1 MKKSL
6 VVIALVVAALC
17 SLFVFSVS
25 ASEQEN
31 IHISSTEFEV
41 RQGEEFTTTIYIA
54 DNANIIDFEVL
65 LKYDTD
71 KLTLISATEN
81 EDIKGAVVINAGTPG
96 SISINYSRTSDNVNK
111 QTMLVDLT
119 FRVDEYLPAGV
130 YDCLTVDTSG
140 SYVAHRL
147 VNGLLEEVD
156 FNCEFAPLS
165 IYEIG
170 DVDLNNKV
178 DIGDATY
185 IRRHLAKLHTLTDF
199 QLLFANAQN
208 DGLVDIAD
216 AVALQRNLAKL
227 EVDNYGDRINVLFCN
242 TDGEVLTKK
251 SVQIGANL
259 NTVPD
264 VPLLSGY
271 TNGRWSLS
279 KTEYVAPDY
288 TNLTSEL
295 TVYAIYEKSISP
307 YMQYYMSQVNN
318 IVNQYNGVITSDW
331 TLPTNMVYASNTEY
345 TGTIDW
351 SSSDAN
357 VFSNTGI
364 FNEQTYDKTITLTAK
379 IYSYLGSAT
388 PESSETLT
396 FTLLAKGAYSTPTKA
411 EIVNYL
417 KNITNGT
424 LSGTSTVSG
433 GEIDCDLNLIRKI
446 SNEQVGS
453 TSGSVYE
460 VRIEWVINNN
470 GVYEPISQIKRGTSV
485 KTIDLV
491 ATITFNGEPLEDDGK
506 VYFDDVSLTAITED
520 EIRRYV
526 IGEIASKV
534 ENSFSNGD
542 VLWADE
548 DTYGCEIKWISKDIN
563 TVIIEQNTV
572 TVNEQAINGTTC
584 PIAVQVTYPTDA
596 GSNSFDLEYVITV
609 ENPNNTLLR
618 PGVNISDSLY
628 YALMIE
634 MRDRF
639 GYTQLTTEALKNTKF
654 VSLDLSK
661 YNDWFEDG
669 AGDLHAPITDL
680 TGLTYCENLRLLNI
694 SGLNITSGVSEIAGL
709 TYLESFIANNV
720 GISSEAVGGTPIL
733 SNMIS
738 LKLVDLSNN
747 NLTSLDMFFSSDNIY
762 SKLKELYLD
771 NNELSDISLLSQTP
785 MLTLLTLSNNNIDSD
800 DIAVLSDKVYLT
812 YLSLNNNNISS
823 ISSLSKLNALAELRL
838 YCNNISDITAL
849 KNMTAMTKLYL
860 GDNNI
865 YNIGSLEQLTL
876 LEVLYLN
883 DNAGINDISAL
894 ADMTAMQILNISNC
908 SINQIISLQSMT
920 VLKELY
926 AENNEITGFSTLSKF
941 ANMEKLLLA
950 GNERSGQTLEWN
962 KYLGGMANLKVLT
975 LSGLDVSD
983 LSFLETTTTD
993 STQATT
999 TTIKPL
1005 ERLEIANCAIQSEY
1019 INEEGISVDNM
1030 EMIKK
1035 LELTLKYLDISD
1047 NPIDKNIT
1055 KLGYLSSLELL
1066 YADNIDIGEDIVG
1079 LMASSQSMKYLSLE
1093 NCNISNMY
1101 NNSGKPWLATS
1112 RKYVFIDLAQNPI
1125 GTFDFAYVSNS
1136 VSTLNKFYLDTTSES
1151 ACLDLTDDFYDNV
1164 LECVSLE
1171 GYYIDNVNRIPNM
1184 PQIKVLNLK
1193 NTDLDDFIGDADANG
1208 DYLYSLERFA
1218 TLEYLNVAQSEV
1230 DIFTKANLEMLY
1242 ANYADVYVNLYAD
1255 SGKYAVPT
1263 GYTIDGILNA
1273 EKEATKILSFI
1284 DNMVAEV
1291 KVATE
1296 GISKNNPDL
1305 ILDIGG
1311 YKIAWQVSDTAHYS
1325 VSSGKLALISISN
1338 IKDDTLTL
1346 TATIDSV
1353 YGVVNISSKD
1363 FNVETDI
1370 LRLSNN
1376 YIGSDNSGASNELM
1390 RGNEFT
1396 YDFKVIANNNENF
1409 DSKVTP
1415 VNYTVT
1421 YTYSAK
1427 AADGTSI
1434 DKSSVLEFISE
1445 SEHKYKIK
1453 SNAPLGATA
1462 TIKVSIGCADDPT
1475 NNVTKELIVKVVPK
1489 TYTLTFEPNGGTVK
1503 NASGSTVTKLTQPE
1517 ETALVYSQ
1525 SRTGYTFGGWY
1536 VDAQFTTKFT
1546 ATTMPSKDTTIY
1558 AKWTVN
1564 SYVVTFDAKG
1574 GSVTPATKTVVY
1586 DGVYGELPTLKR
1598 TGYTFNGWKLDGSF
1612 VSANTKVSTAKNHTL
1627 VADWTVVTYA
1637 ISYEPYDGEYID
1649 GASYSKTYTVETL
1662 PTISKL
1668 TYPIYSEY
1676 NHFVGWYED
1685 PALTIPFNPSTLTTS
1700 PRNLNLYAKWD
1711 LCTVYNKLG
1720 PGTYSGRV
1728 IFDCRNAPTAFSST
1742 VQPRIDI
1749 GGGEGSE
1756 IIFIGNPNKTYTGF
1770 HIRLGGFYGYE
1781 TLTIRLVDF
1790 KFTANDKFA
1799 IGDLNEKGVHVILDI
1814 KGECSIGTAV
1824 TAGKIIYLPNSQL
1837 DITNET
1843 GAGKLTLTAGS
1854 GSSGTPDAGD
1864 GGAGGT
1870 AIIAKTVNVNMD
1882 NTTGGTLNVTGGNG
1896 GAAYDRSSG
1905 DNGGDGHNGRDGY
1918 EGGAGGV
1925 AIQSSSIVV
1934 NSGNLVAKGGNGGE
1948 GGDAS
1953 ECNYKFGKKVKGGTG
1968 GNGGDGAV
1976 AISASSFTALGTG
1989 KINISGGSGGKTGQ
2003 RGGCHE
2009 NDHGGGMFD
2018 AGSATDGDEGTPG
2031 DGASAFSG
2039 SCVVTDTSHSI
2050 TAVNGLAGEVDTSL
2064 NQS

>member
-25 ASEQEN
+25 ATEQEN
-31 IHISSTEFEV
+31 IHISSTEFQV
-41 RQGEEFTTTIYIA
+41 RQGSEFTTTIYIA

-81 EDIKGAVVINAGTPG
+81 ENIKGAVVINAQTAG
-96 SISINYSRTSDNVNK
+96 SIGINYSRTSDNVNK

-130 YDCLTVDTSG
+130 YDCLTVDTNG

-227 EVDNYGDRINVLFCN
+227 EVDNYGDRVNVLFCN
-242 TDGEVLTKK
+242 TDGEILTKK

-331 TLPTNMVYASNTEY
+331 TLPVNVVYASNTSY
-345 TGTIDW
+345 TATIDW
-351 SSSDAN
+351 VSSDAN
-357 VFSNTGI
+357 VFSNTGA

-379 IYSYLGSAT
+379 IYSYLDSTT

-417 KNITNGT
+417 KNITNGSI
-424 LSGTSTVSG
+424 SGTSTISG

-470 GVYEPISQIKRGTSV
+470 GVYEPISQIKRGTSA

-520 EIRRYV
+520 EIRRYI

-542 VLWADE
+542 ALWADE
-548 DTYGCEIKWISKDIN
+548 DNYGCEIKWISKDIN
-563 TVIIEQNTV
+563 TVVIEQNTV

-584 PIAVQVTYPTDA
+584 PITVQVTYPTDA

-669 AGDLHAPITDL
+669 AGELHAPITDL

-733 SNMIS
+733 SNMIN
-738 LKLVDLSNN
+738 LKLVDLSSN
-747 NLTSLDMFFSSDNIY
+747 NLISLDMFFSSDDIY

-771 NNELSDISLLSQTP
+771 NNNLSDISLLSQTP

-800 DIAVLSDKVYLT
+800 DIAVLADKVYLT

-823 ISSLSKLNALAELRL
+823 ISSLNKLTALTELRL
-838 YCNNISDITAL
+838 HCNNISDITAL

-860 GDNNI
+860 GENNI
-865 YNIGSLEQLTL
+865 GNIDNLEKLTL

-883 DNAGINDISAL
+883 DNAGVNDIAAL
-894 ADMTAMQILNISNC
+894 ADLTAMQILNISNC
-908 SINQIISLQSMT
+908 SVNQIISLQNMSA
-920 VLKELY
+920 LKELY
-926 AENNEITGFSTLSKF
+926 AENNEITGFATLSKF
-941 ANMEKLLLA
+941 TNMEKLLLA

-983 LSFLETTTTD
+983 LSFLETAITD
-993 STQATT
+993 SSTQATT
-999 TTIKPL
+999 TTIKPIQ
-1005 ERLEIANCAIQSEY
+1005 RLEIANC
-1019 INEEGISVDNM
+1019 GITSTYNNDETTVDNM
-1030 EMIKK
+1030 DMIKQ
-1035 LELTLKYLDISD
+1035 LDMTLKYLDISS
-1047 NPIDKNIT
+1047 NPIDTNIDY
-1055 KLGYLSSLELL
+1055 LGFLSSLELL
-1066 YADNIDIGEDIVG
+1066 YADNINIGDAIVG
-1079 LMASSQSMKYLSLE
+1079 VMANSQSMKYLSLE

-1101 NNSGKPWLATS
+1101 NNSSKPWLSTS
-1112 RKYVFIDLAQNPI
+1112 RKYVFVDLSQNPI
-1125 GTFDFAYVSNS
+1125 AGFDFTFVENS
-1136 VSTLNKFYLDTTSES
+1136 AANLQYLYLDTTVDGAILTSNSE
-1151 ACLDLTDDFYDNV
+1151 LENNV
-1164 LECVSLE
+1164 LIYLSLAGFKMDSIE
-1171 GYYIDNVNRIPNM
+1171 LLPNM
-1184 PQIKVLNLK
+1184 ENLVVLNIS
-1193 NTDLDDFIGDADANG
+1193 NTNISDLFGVENNGSYTESIARFEHVKYLDISGNDGIFTQSNLNLLYDTFADSETLV
-1208 DYLYSLERFA
+1208 YLYEDYSKVGFD
-1218 TLEYLNVAQSEV
+1218 VAREISYVNELALKDSTWVPHGGNIVDYRNNNTNGLSHSDTFNGFSIRWDVENDYV
-1230 DIFTKANLEMLY
+1230 DINNNILSVTNIAIPSEE
-1242 ANYADVYVNLYAD
+1242 
-1255 SGKYAVPT
+1255 YAVDLT
-1263 GYTIDGILNA
+1263 GYTTLYGQECSFNA
-1273 EKEATKILSFI
+1273 TVTFYKERYEIKYVLDSNSNAY
-1284 DNMVAEV
+1284 
-1291 KVATE
+1291 
-1296 GISKNNPDL
+1296 SKR
-1305 ILDIGG
+1305 
-1311 YKIAWQVSDTAHYS
+1311 TA
-1325 VSSGKLALISISN
+1325 
-1338 IKDDTLTL
+1338 
-1346 TATIDSV
+1346 
-1353 YGVVNISSKD
+1353 
-1363 FNVETDI
+1363 
-1370 LRLSNN
+1370 
-1376 YIGSDNSGASNELM
+1376 
-1390 RGNEFT
+1390 
-1396 YDFKVIANNNENF
+1396 
-1409 DSKVTP
+1409 
-1415 VNYTVT
+1415 VNYPGNVT
-1421 YTYSAK
+1421 TYAVEGK
-1427 AADGTSI
+1427 NIAI
-1434 DKSSVLEFISE
+1434 
-1445 SEHKYKIK
+1445 Y
-1453 SNAPLGATA
+1453 
-1462 TIKVSIGCADDPT
+1462 DPT
-1475 NNVTKELIVKVVPK
+1475 R
-1489 TYTLTFEPNGGTVK
+1489 G
-1503 NASGSTVTKLTQPE
+1503 
-1517 ETALVYSQ
+1517 
-1525 SRTGYTFGGWY
+1525 
-1536 VDAQFTTKFT
+1536 D
-1546 ATTMPSKDTTIY
+1546 
-1558 AKWTVN
+1558 
-1564 SYVVTFDAKG
+1564 
-1574 GSVTPATKTVVY
+1574 Y
-1586 DGVYGELPTLKR
+1586 DYFL
-1598 TGYTFNGWKLDGSF
+1598 
-1612 VSANTKVSTAKNHTL
+1612 
-1627 VADWTVVTYA
+1627 
-1637 ISYEPYDGEYID
+1637 
-1649 GASYSKTYTVETL
+1649 
-1662 PTISKL
+1662 
-1668 TYPIYSEY
+1668 
-1676 NHFVGWYED
+1676 GWYED
-1685 PALTIPFNPSTLTTS
+1685 ANYTIPFNNDLKTN
-1700 PRNLNLYAKWD
+1700 PRNVVLYAKWD
-1711 LCTVYNKLG
+1711 CAYYYDSIDSTPWPITNRTVLDWSSEADSDLLAHTSRDVQGTGAFNTIDVSNSCTELVL
-1720 PGTYSGRV
+1720 
-1728 IFDCRNAPTAFSST
+1728 
-1742 VQPRIDI
+1742 
-1749 GGGEGSE
+1749 
-1756 IIFIGNPNKTYTGF
+1756 IGNPDKVYSNLRF
-1770 HIRLGGFYGYE
+1770 SLSGYSNQE
-1781 TLTIRLVDF
+1781 IKMTLVNF
-1790 KFTANDKFA
+1790 NFTSNDQSA
-1799 IGDLNEKGVHVILDI
+1799 IYLNSSADVSLIVEVNGN
-1814 KGECSIGTAV
+1814 CSIGSTHSGGNIIGTLDDAISNV
-1824 TAGKIIYLPNSQL
+1824 TIIGTGSLNLVGGNGANGTSAGEQ
-1837 DITNET
+1837 
-1843 GAGKLTLTAGS
+1843 GA
-1854 GSSGTPDAGD
+1854 D
-1864 GGAGGT
+1864 GGV
-1870 AIIAKTVNVNMD
+1870 AIIADCLTVKIEGALSV
-1882 NTTGGTLNVTGGNG
+1882 VGGNG
-1896 GAAYDRSSG
+1896 GTGGTGSTGTDYSG
-1905 DNGGDGHNGRDGY
+1905 STAGTGSNGTS
-1918 EGGAGGV
+1918 GGTGGT
-1925 AIQSSSIVV
+1925 
-1934 NSGNLVAKGGNGGE
+1934 
-1948 GGDAS
+1948 
-1953 ECNYKFGKKVKGGTG
+1953 GGTG
-1968 GNGGDGAV
+1968 GNGASAIVATTINAYTSFTCQSGNGGNGGTGGTGGQGQNGGHGKNATGLFAAANGGNGGKGGAGGAGGV
-1976 AISASSFTALGTG
+1976 GGSKGYTTDAISATNVLNSDNILQTTGNDGIRGNGGKGGQGGRGGNGGNANGGVGDAGQAGAGGAGGAGGDGYIGGDGGNGGRGGNKGKTNYNSRYYASGGAGGAGGTG
-1989 KINISGGSGGKTGQ
+1989 VVQNGQ
-2003 RGGCHE
+2003 
-2009 NDHGGGMFD
+2009 
-2018 AGSATDGDEGTPG
+2018 AGST
-2031 DGASAFSG
+2031 G
-2039 SCVVTDTSHSI
+2039 S
-2050 TAVNGLAGEVDTSL
+2050 NGGNYGS
-2064 NQS
+2064 